1 MKKKFRLTRSLIKL
15 ALNDGWTQKKIAST
29 CRTQQSIVSAWA
41 CGEKLATEVQVLPLL
56 KIYGNKIRR
65 LSFKVYYSYND
76 ESKEHIYSK
85 VEGTIIFSYT
95 ITKESQ
101 ESRKVVNVSV
111 LKLMIHD
118 QGNGKFCT
126 VFQQRPEINNNRGQ
140 TQYLECSHEAGIWF
154 SEIFNKQDTSDVI
167 KKFEDLSEKLQS
179 KYNHESLTLP
189 FLVRKALIENGH
201 SIDNIVEYSA
211 TW

>member
-1 MKKKFRLTRSLIKL
+1 MKKKLRLTRSLIKL
-15 ALNDGWTQKKIAST
+15 ALNDGWTQKQIAST

-65 LSFKVYYSYND
+65 LSFKVYHSYNY

-95 ITKESQ
+95 ITKENQ
-101 ESRKVVNVSV
+101 ESRKVINVPV
-111 LKLMIHD
+111 FKLMIHD

-126 VFQQRPEINNNRGQ
+126 VVQHRPEINNNRGQ
-140 TQYLECSHEAGIWF
+140 KEYLECSHEAGIWF
-154 SEIFNKQDTSDVI
+154 STIFNKQDTNDVI
-167 KKFEDLSEKLQS
+167 KKFEDLSEQLQS
-179 KYNHESLTLP
+179 GYSHESLTLP

-201 SIDNIVEYSA
+201 SIDSIVEYSA